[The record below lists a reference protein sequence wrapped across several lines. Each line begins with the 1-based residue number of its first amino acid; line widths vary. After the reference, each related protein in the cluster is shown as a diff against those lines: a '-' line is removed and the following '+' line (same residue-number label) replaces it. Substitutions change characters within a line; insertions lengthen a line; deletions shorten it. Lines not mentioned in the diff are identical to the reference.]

1 MQRKLC
7 ERQGPA
13 SQSVSAPDITMED
26 DHSGRKVSDWTG
38 DFVGVG
44 LADQMRLGSDR
55 KEVQSNNADEQDGG
69 EDSLMSDEQAQQEV
83 QSQAAPELNPPEI
96 HCE

>member
-1 MQRKLC
+1 
-7 ERQGPA
+7 
-13 SQSVSAPDITMED
+13 MEI

-69 EDSLMSDEQAQQEV
+69 EDSLMSDEQA
-83 QSQAAPELNPPEI
+83 
-96 HCE
+96 